1 MGKMK
6 ELAIDHQNNI
16 NEAIQ
21 KLEENTKDLKCEDF
35 DEVTDPSKVKEIL
48 SDVLKIIKEIKSLF
62 LL

>member
-35 DEVTDPSKVKEIL
+35 DEVIDPSKVKEIL